1 MMDYLAAMKVFVRSA
16 ELGTFTRAAEE
27 AGIKVST
34 VSRYITFLEEDL
46 GAALFNRSTRH
57 LHLTEMG
64 RVFHE
69 KALAL
74 LGDIE
79 QIRSLVPTLNAMPQ
93 GLLRIQLPGAFA
105 RKHVMGVLGEFL
117 AHHPMIRV
125 EAILADAERD
135 IIEGGVDVALKI
147 GALADSQL
155 VARKIAPNHYCCCV
169 SPSFRDPNGRPET
182 PQALTHRPCLPLGL
196 QSGATWAFRG
206 ADGWEKIKVSG
217 PLRSDDLE
225 CLRAAAI
232 GASGYAVLP
241 RWLVNDDLQSGLL
254 ENVLPD
260 CEFSPG
266 SEADE
271 GIWIVYPPKKI
282 VPSKVRAFI
291 SFFENRYRAANEW

>member
-34 VSRYITFLEEDL
+34 VSRYITFLEDDL

-64 RVFHE
+64 RIFYE
-69 KALAL
+69 KAFSL
-74 LGDIE
+74 LDDIE
-79 QIRSLVPTLNAMPQ
+79 QIRSLVPTLNAIPQ

-105 RKHVMGVLGEFL
+105 RKYVVGVLGEFL
-117 AHHPMIRV
+117 AQHPMIQV
-125 EAILADAERD
+125 ETILADAERD

-155 VARKIAPNHYCCCV
+155 VARKIASNHYCCCV
-169 SPSFRDPNGRPET
+169 SPSFRDVNGRPDT
-182 PQALTHRPCLPLGL
+182 PQALAHRPCLPLSL
-196 QSGATWAFRG
+196 QSGATWAFRFAG
-206 ADGWEKIKVSG
+206 GWEKIKVSG

-225 CLRAAAI
+225 CLRAAVI
-232 GASGYAVLP
+232 GGAGYAVLP
-241 RWLVNDDLQSGLL
+241 HWLVNDDLQSGLL
-254 ENVLPD
+254 ENVLAD
-260 CEFSPG
+260 YEFSSEG
-266 SEADE
+266 EADE
-271 GIWIVYPPKKI
+271 GIWITYPPKKI

-291 SFFENRYRAANEW
+291 SFFENRYRAAIEW